1 MADILQKQLLRAFK
15 DPNSYTKFMNRNY
28 SGSTMSVKSSILNKN
43 NSDTGKSLKT
53 IQDLLKAQNANQK
66 IPQTWVKNDFRKE
79 KINHKEIEKR
89 ITDSNSLSKELNRIT
104 EDFRATLFNINNMRE
119 FDIRLNSLFQTDLSA
134 LLDLQRSLTENQMFE
149 DVNGN
154 SIKRISIIQEKM
166 YKVMEKIQRHFI
178 VQQDIKHKK
187 KDQTVVI
194 NVNEGGSEG
203 SSPIILPNDND
214 TGESFFGP
222 LFQYLGIRSVAK
234 GAAAAVTARAAGKAL
249 SSEVGSSK
257 AIVAKN
263 ASKMKAFLAKHKV
276 LGFLAK
282 HKLGVIIITALTYG
296 ALTLDSNEFG
306 KLLKSTG
313 GLISSTLQPLA
324 QTLKD
329 SFIGGGDDLSMR
341 GIASQ
346 SISPYINGNGY
357 FDTLGQITS
366 HSTQAYL
373 FSKGIEKGTVLAKTM
388 GQAGKN
394 AVYNA
399 SLSVNAQLSGIIAKQ
414 IKKLESSASK
424 GIRGWTKGTA
434 RDLLDMADDKLVKRY
449 LNTSELQKATN
460 YKGFSKQL
468 RKNRLLQK
476 MVRKVPVVGVGLG
489 CVFSVPDIINF
500 FSVDMDKQISHA
512 LEILKRDESRFKDK
526 TKYKEMCKKI
536 INNMEYARKWWVA
549 EISESIILSAVNV
562 GVGVGTGGIGLL
574 VSIVVTSVLDALF
587 DWFGDVWL
595 GFDFDLIDFDNP
607 YTFISQED
615 LVEATTVSF
624 LLNGSNIKIDDIKE
638 EFRQTGEARAIALQ
652 TGINALVWRING
664 LKFTKYDFS
673 DTFAKEPGWFD
684 GGVTTSRVNWG
695 LTVLCLNAFR
705 SGAHYSNSLIK
716 DNVMEPHLLTSDYT
730 VGEYGDEVM
739 NVGAHSPIYYPLM
752 EGGEGLYQPVTKG
765 TLTASKILNGDE
777 SSSVI
782 LIKNII
788 YSLLFLYTISMLF
801 RNNINIKLR
810 DEIKNFINGKATMMG
825 FYNGWG
831 LAEEFLRF
839 NYAGY
844 PGVNWENINDGD
856 SEIKFL
862 RDKVAPNVVNSLND
876 VNSWCQSN
884 SGLTQIIKSYVLIYL
899 LYKFKYRESNN
910 AVIRET
916 LNKIEKEKVR
926 TMVEILRSPEDWN
939 KIYDYY
945 DNNKEN
951 IAKITKGESLYIGG
965 DLTLNDT
972 SSFKNEVIKGVD
984 ITNYGSGYESL
995 KFGNVGID
1003 YDLGK
1008 YIELDDDLKNN
1019 DEYTNKVKL
1028 AGAITRKA
1036 LGTNTNASLAI
1047 AEICLAYADK
1057 YNKYLPD
1064 TRKIKLDNLE
1074 DICKNYYKM
1083 LKMMLEDGREDGVKN
1098 REYINRLS
1106 KLEDKSISKEDITS
1120 VAKNLGVTYYK
1131 KFNNIEYA
1139 DVTSVDTKNI
1149 NGNIIGNPDYDGDLS
1164 EDIFNNKGIWF
1175 TGDKGSGNN
1184 PNDTNPTVGKAGNN
1198 YGNSSGDFDLN
1209 SVMNS
1214 NIYDKGDGIYY
1225 SDDPFVQYVL
1235 NKESGGRA
1243 NAKSPLSSATG
1254 LFQFT
1259 EATWADITEGKDF
1272 SLATDPDENFKAFKM
1287 LVRRNA
1293 SILKNTGTP
1302 LTRYTMYMAHQQGAG
1317 GLVNIG
1323 KIASG
1328 KLKKGSKDYDKTMT
1342 NINKNIPPNLRR
1354 SGIWDTLSDQDK
1366 AANFLKAW
1374 EADTGGT
1381 QVNIVRSNV
1390 TEADM
1395 QEDAV
1400 KNDDGISDVLF
1411 ITNIANDMLFGT
1423 QLSI

>member
-15 DPNSYTKFMNRNY
+15 DPNSYTKFMNRRG
-28 SGSTMSVKSSILNKN
+28 SGSSVSVKSSILNKN
-43 NSDTGKSLKT
+43 NSDTGKSLKA

-149 DVNGN
+149 DVSGN
-154 SIKRISIIQEKM
+154 SVKRISVIQEKM

-187 KDQTVVI
+187 KDQTVII

-203 SSPIILPNDND
+203 SSPIILPNGDD

-222 LFQYLGIRSVAK
+222 LFQYLGIRNVAK
-234 GAAAAVTARAAGKAL
+234 GAAAAAARTAGKSL
-249 SSEVGSSK
+249 STEVRSSK
-257 AIVAKN
+257 AIVARN
-263 ASKMKAFLAKHKV
+263 ASKMKTFLAKHKV

-282 HKLGVIIITALTYG
+282 HKLGAVIIAALTYG

-306 KLLKSTG
+306 KLLESTG
-313 GLISSTLQPLA
+313 GLISSTLQPLT

-329 SFIGGGDDLSMR
+329 SFMGGGNDLSMR
-341 GIASQ
+341 EMASQ
-346 SISPYINGNGY
+346 SVSSYINGNGY
-357 FDTLGQITS
+357 FGTLGQIAS

-373 FSKGIEKGTVLAKTM
+373 FSKGMEKGTVLAKTM

-399 SLSVNAQLSGIIAKQ
+399 RLSVNAKLSDIITKQ
-414 IKKLESSASK
+414 IKRLESSASK
-424 GIRGWTKGTA
+424 GIKGWAKGTA
-434 RDLLDMADDKLVKRY
+434 RDLLDMTDDKLVKRY
-449 LNTSELQKATN
+449 LNTGELQRNVN

-476 MVRKVPVVGVGLG
+476 MARKVPVIGVGLG
-489 CVFSVPDIINF
+489 CLFSVPDLINF
-500 FSVDMDKQISHA
+500 FSVDMDKQINHA
-512 LEILKRDESRFKDK
+512 LEILKKDESRFKDK
-526 TKYKEMCKKI
+526 TKYQEMCKKI
-536 INNMEYARKWWVA
+536 ISNMESSRKWWMAKIV
-549 EISESIILSAVNV
+549 ESISLSAVNV
-562 GVGVGTGGIGLL
+562 GVGVGTGGIGLA
-574 VSIVVTSVLDALF
+574 VSILVTSVLDALF
-587 DWFGDVWL
+587 DWVTDIWL

-615 LVEATTVSF
+615 LVDATTVSF
-624 LLNGSNIKIDDIKE
+624 LLNGSSIKIDDIRE
-638 EFRQTGEARAIALQ
+638 EFRQTGEARAVALQ
-652 TGINALVWRING
+652 TGVNALVRRING
-664 LKFTKYDFS
+664 RKYMKYDFS
-673 DTFAKEPGWFD
+673 DTFVKKPGWSE
-684 GGVTTSRVNWG
+684 GVTTSRINWG

-705 SGAHYSNSLIK
+705 NGLHYNDILIK
-716 DNVMEPHLLTSDYT
+716 DNAMEPHLLGNYT
-730 VGEYGDEVM
+730 VLEYGDAIM
-739 NVGAHSPIYYPLM
+739 GVGGRSAIYYPLM
-752 EGGEGLYQPVTKG
+752 EGGGLYQPVTNG
-765 TLTASKILNGDE
+765 TLTASKILNASE

-810 DEIKNFINGKATMMG
+810 DEIKNFINGKATYKG
-825 FYNGWG
+825 FHGNWG
-831 LAEEFLRF
+831 LAVEFLRF

-844 PGVNWENINDGD
+844 PGDKWKNINDER

-862 RDKVAPNVVNSLND
+862 KEEVAPNVVNSLND
-876 VNSWCQSN
+876 VNSWCQNNN
-884 SGLTQIIKSYVLIYL
+884 SLTQIIKSYTLIYL
-899 LYKFKYRESNN
+899 LYMFKYRDSNN
-910 AVIRET
+910 TDIRET
-916 LNKIEKEKVR
+916 LNKIDVETVR

-939 KIYDYY
+939 KIYNYY
-945 DNNKEN
+945 DDNKEN
-951 IAKITKGESLYIGG
+951 IAEITKGKKGESLDIGS
-965 DLTLNDT
+965 DLKLNDT
-972 SSFKNEVIKGVD
+972 SSFKNDVIKGVD
-984 ITNYGSGYESL
+984 IIDKESQYHGYESL

-1003 YDLGK
+1003 YDLGE
-1008 YIELDDDLKNN
+1008 YIDLDDNIKINEGYD
-1019 DEYTNKVKL
+1019 NKVKL
-1028 AGAITRKA
+1028 AGAITQKA
-1036 LGTNTNASLAI
+1036 YGTNNNASLAI
-1047 AEICLAYADK
+1047 AEVCLAYAK
-1057 YNKYLPD
+1057 AYNNEHLPNS
-1064 TRKIKLDNLE
+1064 RKIKLDNLD
-1074 DICKNYYKM
+1074 DIRINYLKM
-1083 LKMMLEDGREDGVKN
+1083 LKKMLEDGKN
-1098 REYINRLS
+1098 KEYINELS
-1106 KLEDKSISKEDITS
+1106 MKDDKSISKEDITR
-1120 VAKNLGVTYYK
+1120 VVEKLQVTYYG
-1131 KFNNIEYA
+1131 NNVTYA
-1139 DVTSVDTKNI
+1139 KTDNI
-1149 NGNIIGNPDYDGDLS
+1149 NGSIIDFDYDGKLS
-1164 EDIFNNKGIWF
+1164 EDVLNSNGVSYM
-1175 TGDKGSGNN
+1175 GEGSGNN
-1184 PNDTNPTVGKAGNN
+1184 HNGTNPTVSKADNN
-1198 YGNSSGDFDLN
+1198 YGDISGDFDLK

-1214 NIYDKGDGIYY
+1214 NIYDKGNGIYY
-1225 SDDPFVQYVL
+1225 SDDQFVQYVL
-1235 NKESGGRA
+1235 NKESGGST

-1259 EATWADITEGKDF
+1259 EATWADITGGKDF
-1272 SLATDPDENFKAFKM
+1272 SLATDPYENFKAFKM

-1293 SILKNTGTP
+1293 SILKKAGTP

-1323 KIASG
+1323 RIASG

-1354 SGIWDTLSDQDK
+1354 DGIWDTLSDQDK
-1366 AANFLKAW
+1366 AANFLSAW
-1374 EADTGGT
+1374 EADAGGI
-1381 QVNIVRSNV
+1381 QVNIIRPNANA

-1411 ITNIANDMLFGT
+1411 ITNIMNDMLFGT
-1423 QLSI
+1423 QLSM

>member
-15 DPNSYTKFMNRNY
+15 DPNSYTKFMNRR
-28 SGSTMSVKSSILNKN
+28 GSESSASVKSSILNKN
-43 NSDTGKSLKT
+43 NSDTGKSLKA

-149 DVNGN
+149 DVSGN
-154 SIKRISIIQEKM
+154 SVKRISVIQEKM

-222 LFQYLGIRSVAK
+222 LFQYLGIRNVAK
-234 GAAAAVTARAAGKAL
+234 GAAAAAAARTAGKSL
-249 SSEVGSSK
+249 STEVRSSK
-257 AIVAKN
+257 AIVARN
-263 ASKMKAFLAKHKV
+263 ASKMKTFLAKHKV

-282 HKLGVIIITALTYG
+282 HKLGAVIIAALTYG
-296 ALTLDSNEFG
+296 ALTLDINEFG
-306 KLLKSTG
+306 KLLESTG

-324 QTLKD
+324 QILKD
-329 SFIGGGDDLSMR
+329 SFMGGGNDLSMR
-341 GIASQ
+341 GMTSQ
-346 SISPYINGNGY
+346 SVSSYINGNGY

-373 FSKGIEKGTVLAKTM
+373 FSKGAEKGTVLAKTM

-394 AVYNA
+394 AVYSARLSINA
-399 SLSVNAQLSGIIAKQ
+399 KLSDIITKQ

-424 GIRGWTKGTA
+424 GIKGWAKGTA
-434 RDLLDMADDKLVKRY
+434 RDLLDMTDDKLVKRY
-449 LNTSELQKATN
+449 LNTGELQRTAN

-476 MVRKVPVVGVGLG
+476 MARKVPVIGVGLG
-489 CVFSVPDIINF
+489 CLFSVPDIINF
-500 FSVDMDKQISHA
+500 FSVDMDKQVNHA
-512 LEILKRDESRFKDK
+512 LEILKKDESRFKDK
-526 TKYKEMCKKI
+526 IKYQEMCKKI
-536 INNMEYARKWWVA
+536 ISNMEYARKWWVA
-549 EISESIILSAVNV
+549 KIGESITLSAVNV
-562 GVGVGTGGIGLL
+562 GVGIGTGGIGLA
-574 VSIVVTSVLDALF
+574 VSILVTSILDALF
-587 DWFGDVWL
+587 DWVGDTWL

-638 EFRQTGEARAIALQ
+638 EFRQTGDARAIALR
-652 TGINALVWRING
+652 TGINALVRRING
-664 LKFTKYDFS
+664 RKYIKYDFS
-673 DTFAKEPGWFD
+673 DTFVKKPGWSE
-684 GGVTTSRVNWG
+684 GVTTSRINWG

-705 SGAHYSNSLIK
+705 NGLHYNDILIK
-716 DNVMEPHLLTSDYT
+716 DNAMEPHWYGNYKVGDYGNDVMD
-730 VGEYGDEVM
+730 VGGQS
-739 NVGAHSPIYYPLM
+739 AIYYPLM
-752 EGGEGLYQPVTKG
+752 EGGGLYQPVTNG
-765 TLTASKILNGDE
+765 TLTASKILNASE

-810 DEIKNFINGKATMMG
+810 DEIKNFINGKATYKG
-825 FYNGWG
+825 FYGNWG
-831 LAEEFLRF
+831 LAVEFLRF

-844 PGVNWENINDGD
+844 PGDKWKNINDEG

-862 RDKVAPNVVNSLND
+862 KDEVASNVVNSLND
-876 VNSWCQSN
+876 VNSWCQNNN
-884 SGLTQIIKSYVLIYL
+884 SLTQIIKSYTLIYL
-899 LYKFKYRESNN
+899 LYRFKYRDSNN
-910 AVIRET
+910 TDIRET
-916 LNKIEKEKVR
+916 LNKIDVETVR

-945 DNNKEN
+945 DKNKGN
-951 IAKITKGESLYIGG
+951 IAEITKGESLYIGS
-965 DLTLNDT
+965 DLKLNNT

-984 ITNYGSGYESL
+984 ITTHGSGYESL

-1003 YDLGK
+1003 YDLGE
-1008 YIELDDDLKNN
+1008 YIELDDSIKNN
-1019 DEYTNKVKL
+1019 SEYDNRVKL
-1028 AGAITRKA
+1028 AGAITQESLK
-1036 LGTNTNASLAI
+1036 TNTNASLAI
-1047 AEICLAYADK
+1047 AEVCLAYADA

-1064 TRKIKLDNLE
+1064 SRKIKLDSLD
-1074 DICKNYYKM
+1074 DIRRNYHEM
-1083 LKMMLEDGREDGVKN
+1083 LKKMLEDGDGRIKN
-1098 REYINRLS
+1098 KEYINSLS
-1106 KLEDKSISKEDITS
+1106 TIDDKSISKKDITE
-1120 VAKNLGVTYYK
+1120 VVNNLTVTYY
-1131 KFNNIEYA
+1131 NNNT
-1139 DVTSVDTKNI
+1139 TSAKPTNI
-1149 NGNIIGNPDYDGDLS
+1149 KGDIVGIGYEGNLTESVLNSNGIRYKSS
-1164 EDIFNNKGIWF
+1164 E
-1175 TGDKGSGNN
+1175 GSGNN
-1184 PNDTNPTVGKAGNN
+1184 PNDTNTTVSKVDNN
-1198 YGNSSGDFDLN
+1198 YGNASGDFDLN

-1214 NIYDKGDGIYY
+1214 NIYDKGNGIYY

-1235 NKESGGRA
+1235 NKESGGSA

-1259 EATWADITEGKDF
+1259 KATWVDITGGKDF
-1272 SLATDPDENFKAFKM
+1272 SLATDPYENFKAFKM
-1287 LVRRNA
+1287 LVRKNA

-1323 KIASG
+1323 RIASG

-1354 SGIWDTLSDQDK
+1354 DGIWDTLSDQDK
-1366 AANFLKAW
+1366 AANFLSAW

-1381 QVNIVRSNV
+1381 QVNIIRSNA

-1411 ITNIANDMLFGT
+1411 ITNIMNDMLFGT
-1423 QLSI
+1423 QLSM

>member
-15 DPNSYTKFMNRNY
+15 DPNSYTKFMNRRS
-28 SGSTMSVKSSILNKN
+28 SGSSASVKSSILNKN
-43 NSDTGKSLKT
+43 KSDTDKSLKT

-89 ITDSNSLSKELNRIT
+89 ITDSNSLSKELNRIA

-134 LLDLQRSLTENQMFE
+134 LLSLQRSLTENQMF
-149 DVNGN
+149 DDISGN
-154 SIKRISIIQEKM
+154 SVKRISIIQEKM
-166 YKVMEKIQRHFI
+166 YKVMEKIQHHFI

-194 NVNEGGSEG
+194 NVNEGSSED

-222 LFQYLGIRSVAK
+222 LFQYLGIRNVAK
-234 GAAAAVTARAAGKAL
+234 GAASAVAARTAGKAL
-249 SSEVGSSK
+249 SSEVRSSK
-257 AIVAKN
+257 AIVARN
-263 ASKMKAFLAKHKV
+263 ASKMKTFLAKHKV

-282 HKLGVIIITALTYG
+282 HKLGAIIITALTYG

-346 SISPYINGNGY
+346 SVSSYINGNGY
-357 FDTLGQITS
+357 FGTLGQITS

-373 FSKGIEKGTVLAKTM
+373 FSKGMEKGTVLAKTM

-399 SLSVNAQLSGIIAKQ
+399 RLSVNAKLSDIISKQ
-414 IKKLESSASK
+414 IKRLESYTSK
-424 GIRGWTKGTA
+424 GIRGWTKGAA
-434 RDLLDMADDKLVKRY
+434 RDLFDMTDDKLVKGY
-449 LNTSELQKATN
+449 LNTSELQRTTN

-476 MVRKVPVVGVGLG
+476 MARKVPVFGVGVGCL
-489 CVFSVPDIINF
+489 FSVPDMINF
-500 FSVDMDKQISHA
+500 FSVDMDKQINHA
-512 LEILKRDESRFKDK
+512 LEILKKDESRFENK

-536 INNMEYARKWWVA
+536 ISNMESSRKWWMA
-549 EISESIILSAVNV
+549 TILESISLSAVNV
-562 GVGVGTGGIGLL
+562 GVGIGTGGIGLA
-574 VSIVVTSVLDALF
+574 VSVLVTSILDALF
-587 DWFGDVWL
+587 DWVRDTWL

-624 LLNGSNIKIDDIKE
+624 LLNGSNIKIGDIKE
-638 EFRQTGEARAIALQ
+638 EFRQSGDARAIALQ
-652 TGINALVWRING
+652 TGINALVKRING
-664 LKFTKYDFS
+664 RKFIKYDFS
-673 DTFAKEPGWFD
+673 DTFVKKPGWSEGF
-684 GGVTTSRVNWG
+684 TTSRINWG

-705 SGAHYSNSLIK
+705 NSLHYNDILIK
-716 DNVMEPHLLTSDYT
+716 DNAMEPHWYGNYKVGDY
-730 VGEYGDEVM
+730 GNDVM
-739 NVGAHSPIYYPLM
+739 NVGGQSAIYYPLM
-752 EGGEGLYQPVTKG
+752 EGGSGLYQPVTNG
-765 TLTASKILNGDE
+765 TLTASKILNVSE

-788 YSLLFLYTISMLF
+788 YPLLFLYTISMLF

-810 DEIKNFINGKATMMG
+810 DEIKNFINGKATYKG
-825 FYNGWG
+825 FHGNWG
-831 LAEEFLRF
+831 LAVEFLRF

-844 PGVNWENINDGD
+844 PGDKWKNINDEG

-862 RDKVAPNVVNSLND
+862 KDEVAPNVMNSLND
-876 VNSWCQSN
+876 VNSWCQN
-884 SGLTQIIKSYVLIYL
+884 NNNLTQIIKSYTLIYL
-899 LYKFKYRESNN
+899 LYKFKYRDSNN
-910 AVIRET
+910 NDIRET
-916 LNKIEKEKVR
+916 LNKIDVETVR

-939 KIYDYY
+939 KIYNYY
-945 DNNKEN
+945 DKNKGN
-951 IAKITKGESLYIGG
+951 IAEITKGESLYIGS
-965 DLTLNDT
+965 DLKLNNT

-984 ITNYGSGYESL
+984 ITTHGSGYESL
-995 KFGNVGID
+995 KFGNVASN
-1003 YDLGK
+1003 YDLGE
-1008 YIELDDDLKNN
+1008 YIELDDNIKNN
-1019 DEYTNKVKL
+1019 KGYADRVKL
-1028 AGAITRKA
+1028 AGAITQEDLK
-1036 LGTNTNASLAI
+1036 TNNNASLAI
-1047 AEICLAYADK
+1047 AEVCLAYADA
-1057 YNKYLPD
+1057 YNKNLPD
-1064 TRKIKLDNLE
+1064 RLKIKLDNLE
-1074 DICKNYYKM
+1074 DIRKNYHKM
-1083 LKMMLEDGREDGVKN
+1083 LKMMLEDGENK
-1098 REYINRLS
+1098 EHINRLS
-1106 KLEDKSISKEDITS
+1106 TIDDKSISKEDITE
-1120 VAKNLGVTYYK
+1120 VVEKLTVTYY
-1131 KFNNIEYA
+1131 NNVAQAET
-1139 DVTSVDTKNI
+1139 DNI
-1149 NGNIIGNPDYDGDLS
+1149 NGNIIDPDYNGGKIS
-1164 EDIFNNKGIWF
+1164 EGVLNSRGIRYKSSDNRTF
-1175 TGDKGSGNN
+1175 SSGGEGSGNN
-1184 PNDTNPTVGKAGNN
+1184 PNDTNLTVSKAGNN
-1198 YGNSSGDFDLN
+1198 YGNASGDFDLN

-1214 NIYDKGDGIYY
+1214 NIYDKGNGIYY

-1259 EATWADITEGKDF
+1259 EATWADITKGKDF
-1272 SLATDPDENFKAFKM
+1272 SLATDPYENFKAFKM
-1287 LVRRNA
+1287 FVRRNA
-1293 SILKNTGTP
+1293 SILKNAGTP
-1302 LTRYTMYMAHQQGAG
+1302 LTRYTMYMTHQQGAG

-1323 KIASG
+1323 RIASG

-1366 AANFLKAW
+1366 AANFLSAW

-1381 QVNIVRSNV
+1381 QVNIIRSNAN
-1390 TEADM
+1390 EADM

-1400 KNDDGISDVLF
+1400 KNDDGVSDVLF
-1411 ITNIANDMLFGT
+1411 ITNIMNDMLFGT
-1423 QLSI
+1423 QLSM

>member
-15 DPNSYTKFMNRNY
+15 DPNSYTKFMNRNI

-43 NSDTGKSLKT
+43 NSDTSKSLKT

-166 YKVMEKIQRHFI
+166 YKVMDKIQRHFI

-194 NVNEGGSEG
+194 NVNDGGSE
-203 SSPIILPNDND
+203 SSPPIILPNDND

-234 GAAAAVTARAAGKAL
+234 GAASAVAARTAGKAL

-282 HKLGVIIITALTYG
+282 HKLGAIIITALTYG

-313 GLISSTLQPLA
+313 ELISSTLQPLA

-346 SISPYINGNGY
+346 SVSSYINGDGY

-373 FSKGIEKGTVLAKTM
+373 FSKGIEKGTILAKTM

-394 AVYNA
+394 AVYNTR
-399 SLSVNAQLSGIIAKQ
+399 LSVNAKLSDIITKQ

-434 RDLLDMADDKLVKRY
+434 RDLLDMVDDKLVKRY
-449 LNTSELQKATN
+449 INTSELQEAAN

-476 MVRKVPVVGVGLG
+476 MFRKVPVFGVGLG
-489 CVFSVPDIINF
+489 FLFSVPDIINF
-500 FSVDMDKQISHA
+500 FSVDMDKQVSHA

-526 TKYKEMCKKI
+526 IKYREMCTKI
-536 INNMEYARKWWVA
+536 ISNMEYARKWWIA

-562 GVGVGTGGIGLL
+562 GVGIGTGGIGLA
-574 VSIVVTSVLDALF
+574 VSILVTSVLDALF
-587 DWFGDVWL
+587 DWLGNVWL

-638 EFRQTGEARAIALQ
+638 EFKRTGDARATALQ
-652 TGINALVWRING
+652 TGINALVKRING
-664 LKFTKYDFS
+664 LKFIKYDFS
-673 DTFAKEPGWFD
+673 DTSVKKPGLS

-705 SGAHYSNSLIK
+705 SGVHYSNSEIK
-716 DNVMEPHLLTSDYT
+716 DNAMEPHFLGNYKVEDY
-730 VGEYGDEVM
+730 GNEVM
-739 NVGAHSPIYYPLM
+739 NVGAHSSIYYPLM
-752 EGGEGLYQPVTKG
+752 EGGSGLYQPVTNG
-765 TLTASKILNGDE
+765 TLTASKILNGNE
-777 SSSVI
+777 SSSVN

-810 DEIKNFINGKATMMG
+810 DEIKNFIDGKATYMRG
-825 FYNGWG
+825 FYKGWG
-831 LAEEFLRF
+831 LAVEFLRF

-844 PGVNWENINDGD
+844 PGVKWKNINGED

-862 RDKVAPNVVNSLND
+862 KDEVAPNVVNSLND
-876 VNSWCQSN
+876 VNSWCQNN
-884 SGLTQIIKSYVLIYL
+884 SGLTQIIKSYTLIYL
-899 LYKFKYRESNN
+899 LYKFKYRESKN
-910 AVIRET
+910 AELRET
-916 LNKIEKEKVR
+916 LNKIDVETVR
-926 TMVEILRSPEDWN
+926 TMVETLRSPEDWN
-939 KIYDYY
+939 NIYNYY

-951 IAKITKGESLYIGG
+951 ITEITKGESLYIGS
-965 DLTLNDT
+965 DLKLNDT

-984 ITNYGSGYESL
+984 ITKL
-995 KFGNVGID
+995 GNVGID
-1003 YDLGK
+1003 YDLGE
-1008 YIELDDDLKNN
+1008 YIELDDNIKNN
-1019 DEYTNKVKL
+1019 EEYDNKVKL
-1028 AGAITRKA
+1028 AGAITHES
-1036 LGTNTNASLAI
+1036 LGTNANASLAI
-1047 AEICLAYADK
+1047 AEVCLAYADK
-1057 YNKYLPD
+1057 YNYYSKNNQ
-1064 TRKIKLDNLE
+1064 IKLDSLE
-1074 DICKNYYKM
+1074 DIRRNYHEM
-1083 LKMMLEDGREDGVKN
+1083 LKRMLEDGRKDGENK
-1098 REYINRLS
+1098 EYINRLS
-1106 KLEDKSISKEDITS
+1106 MMEDKSISKENITRVVS
-1120 VAKNLGVTYYK
+1120 NLRVTY
-1131 KFNNIEYA
+1131 NIKTADNKEYA
-1139 DVTSVDTKNI
+1139 LKIPVDPTNINNI
-1149 NGNIIGNPDYDGDLS
+1149 NGNINENPDYNGDLAKDVLNS
-1164 EDIFNNKGIWF
+1164 KGIRHKN
-1175 TGDKGSGNN
+1175 GSVGEGSGNN

-1198 YGNSSGDFDLN
+1198 YGNISGDFDLK

-1214 NIYDKGDGIYY
+1214 NIYDKGNGIYY

-1259 EATWADITEGKDF
+1259 EATWADITGGKDF
-1272 SLATDPDENFKAFKM
+1272 SLATDPYENFKAFKM

-1293 SILKNTGTP
+1293 SILKNAGTP
-1302 LTRYTMYMAHQQGAG
+1302 LTRYTMYMTHQQGAE

-1323 KIASG
+1323 RIASG

-1366 AANFLKAW
+1366 AANFLNAW
-1374 EADTGGT
+1374 KADTGGT

>member
-15 DPNSYTKFMNRNY
+15 DPNSYTKFMNRRG
-28 SGSTMSVKSSILNKN
+28 SGSTASVKSSILNKN
-43 NSDTGKSLKT
+43 NSDTGKSLKV

-89 ITDSNSLSKELNRIT
+89 ITDSNSLSKELNRIA

-149 DVNGN
+149 GVSGN
-154 SIKRISIIQEKM
+154 SVKRISIIQEKM

-194 NVNEGGSEG
+194 NVNDGGSEG

-222 LFQYLGIRSVAK
+222 LFQYLGIRNVAK
-234 GAAAAVTARAAGKAL
+234 GAATAVAARTAGKAL
-249 SSEVGSSK
+249 SSEVRSSK

-263 ASKMKAFLAKHKV
+263 ASKMKTFLAKHKV

-282 HKLGVIIITALTYG
+282 HKLGAIIITALTYG
-296 ALTLDSNEFG
+296 ALTLDSSEFG
-306 KLLKSTG
+306 KLLESTG

-346 SISPYINGNGY
+346 SVSSYINGNGY
-357 FDTLGQITS
+357 FGTLGQIAS

-373 FSKGIEKGTVLAKTM
+373 FSKGMEKGTVLAKTM

-399 SLSVNAQLSGIIAKQ
+399 RLSVNAKLSDIITKQ
-414 IKKLESSASK
+414 IKRLESSASK
-424 GIRGWTKGTA
+424 GIKGWTKGVA
-434 RDLLDMADDKLVKRY
+434 RDLFDMTDDKLVKRY
-449 LNTSELQKATN
+449 LNTGELQKTTN

-476 MVRKVPVVGVGLG
+476 MARKVPVFGVGVGCL
-489 CVFSVPDIINF
+489 FSVPDIINF
-500 FSVDMDKQISHA
+500 FSVDMDKQVNHA
-512 LEILKRDESRFKDK
+512 LEILKKDESRFKNK

-536 INNMEYARKWWVA
+536 ISNMESSRKWWMA
-549 EISESIILSAVNV
+549 TILESISLSAVNV
-562 GVGVGTGGIGLL
+562 GVGIGTGGIGLA
-574 VSIVVTSVLDALF
+574 VSVLVTSILDALF
-587 DWFGDVWL
+587 DWVRDTWL

-638 EFRQTGEARAIALQ
+638 EFRQTGDARAIALQ
-652 TGINALVWRING
+652 TGINALVKRING
-664 LKFTKYDFS
+664 LKFIKYDFS
-673 DTFAKEPGWFD
+673 DTFVKKPGWSD
-684 GGVTTSRVNWG
+684 GVTTSRVNWG

-705 SGAHYSNSLIK
+705 SGTHYSNFSIK
-716 DNVMEPHLLTSDYT
+716 DNTMEPHWYGNYK
-730 VGEYGDEVM
+730 VEEYGNDVM
-739 NVGAHSPIYYPLM
+739 NVGAQSSIYYPLM
-752 EGGEGLYQPVTKG
+752 EGDGGLYQPVTNG
-765 TLTASKILNGDE
+765 TLTASKILNDNE

-810 DEIKNFINGKATMMG
+810 DEIKNFINGKATYKG
-825 FYNGWG
+825 FHGNWG
-831 LAEEFLRF
+831 LAVEFLRF

-844 PGVNWENINDGD
+844 PGDKWKNINDEG

-862 RDKVAPNVVNSLND
+862 KDEVAPNVVNSLND
-876 VNSWCQSN
+876 VNSWCQNNKS
-884 SGLTQIIKSYVLIYL
+884 LTQIIKSYTLIYL
-899 LYKFKYRESNN
+899 LYRFKYRDSNN
-910 AVIRET
+910 TDIRET
-916 LNKIEKEKVR
+916 LNKIDVETVR

-945 DNNKEN
+945 DKNKGN
-951 IAKITKGESLYIGG
+951 IAEITKGESLYIGS
-965 DLTLNDT
+965 DLKLNNT

-984 ITNYGSGYESL
+984 ITTHGSGYESL

-1003 YDLGK
+1003 YDLGE
-1008 YIELDDDLKNN
+1008 YIELDDNIKNN
-1019 DEYTNKVKL
+1019 NEYANRVKL
-1028 AGAITRKA
+1028 AGAITQESLK
-1036 LGTNTNASLAI
+1036 TNTNSSLAI
-1047 AEICLAYADK
+1047 AEVCLAYADA
-1057 YNKYLPD
+1057 YNKHLPD
-1064 TRKIKLDNLE
+1064 NRKIKLDSLD
-1074 DICKNYYKM
+1074 DIRRNYHEM
-1083 LKMMLEDGREDGVKN
+1083 LKKMLEDGDGKIKN
-1098 REYINRLS
+1098 KEHINRLS
-1106 KLEDKSISKEDITS
+1106 TIDDKSISKKDITD
-1120 VAKNLGVTYYK
+1120 VVNDLTVTYY
-1131 KFNNIEYA
+1131 NNTT
-1139 DVTSVDTKNI
+1139 TSAKPDNI
-1149 NGNIIGNPDYDGDLS
+1149 NGNIIDSEYKGKLS
-1164 EDIFNNKGIWF
+1164 EGVLNSDGIGYIRNKNGSV
-1175 TGDKGSGNN
+1175 GEGSGNN
-1184 PNDTNPTVGKAGNN
+1184 PNGTNPTVGKAGNN
-1198 YGNSSGDFDLN
+1198 YGNASGDFDLN

-1214 NIYDKGDGIYY
+1214 NIYDKGNGIFY

-1259 EATWADITEGKDF
+1259 EATWADITKGKDF
-1272 SLATDPDENFKAFKM
+1272 SLATDPYENFKAFKM

-1293 SILKNTGTP
+1293 SILKNAGTP
-1302 LTRYTMYMAHQQGAG
+1302 LTRYTMYMTHQQGAG

-1323 KIASG
+1323 RIASG

-1366 AANFLKAW
+1366 AANFLSAW

-1381 QVNIVRSNV
+1381 QVNIIRSNA

-1411 ITNIANDMLFGT
+1411 ITNIMNDMLFGT
-1423 QLSI
+1423 QLSM